1 MISLPGTSHET
12 GVYACVGTD
21 STDLRVVDHSK
32 GVYLMMSGDHIDR
45 LLRNPMTPPSI
56 FNDRCW
62 PFFRANALEDCLA
75 SVMDLHE
82 FLVVSCSMRRVWAAE
97 RLSGIPAP
105 IPGVVGE
112 SILWVGGGGREFEK
126 VVRAVHLNAAPRGC
140 EIESHRKGFQA
151 GCVSKKSVKGKI
163 CTIEFFEQ
171 ALGRWTL
178 PLFRRA
184 GW

>member
-1 MISLPGTSHET
+1 
-12 GVYACVGTD
+12 
-21 STDLRVVDHSK
+21 
-32 GVYLMMSGDHIDR
+32 
-45 LLRNPMTPPSI
+45 
-56 FNDRCW
+56 
-62 PFFRANALEDCLA
+62 
-75 SVMDLHE
+75 
-82 FLVVSCSMRRVWAAE
+82 MRRVWAAE

-184 GW
+184 GGNRWERLGIDLQKFERATAENGGEEVFGTCRADVFDLREEDLRTAASRTDTSTLVSF